1 MDSAF
6 RFQRLSEPACNP
18 GLLFL
23 RFLFIFLGI
32 TGMGF
37 GEAHAQVVRVGV
49 YENPPKIFTE
59 ESGKAAGI
67 FIDIIEYIAGR
78 EGWRLEYVQGG
89 WGEGLDRLE
98 RGEID
103 LMPDVAQT
111 ADRERLFSFHKVP
124 VMSSWFQV
132 YTRKDSAIK
141 TMEDL
146 EGKRIAVLERSVQ
159 HAAFQQLADG
169 FGLTITLLS
178 RPDYQSIF
186 EAVVGEEADAAVANN
201 FLLLT
206 ARQMGLVDTSI
217 LFSPSNLY
225 FASPKNRQESL
236 LAAIDTHLLLLKQD
250 HQSAY
255 YRSLKYWSSERVKFV
270 FPAWAKI
277 AGLGVGLA
285 LLVSLGGGF
294 VLKRQV
300 NARTRE
306 LFLRNRELNA
316 MYEEVKDRE
325 RALRELNANLES
337 RVSQRTEE
345 LKEAKERAESADRLK
360 SAFLA
365 SMSHELRTPLNSII
379 GFTGILLQGLAGP
392 LNEEQQKQMR
402 MVQVSSRHLLALIND
417 VLDIS
422 KIEAGEL
429 RLAFSTFGLPGA
441 IEKVVRVVSPM
452 AEKKGIGLKLHIGE
466 DVGEVCTDQRRLEQV
481 ILNLLSNAVKFTDKG
496 WVEVI
501 CTSEGAFCV
510 LAVKDT
516 GIGLKPEEIPELFQP
531 FYQSDTGLARK
542 HEGTGLGL
550 SICRKLIAMMGGS
563 IDVESQWGSGS
574 TFTIRFPK
582 QAGGLI

>member
-1 MDSAF
+1 
-6 RFQRLSEPACNP
+6 
-18 GLLFL
+18 
-23 RFLFIFLGI
+23 
-32 TGMGF
+32 MGF

-496 WVEVI
+496 WVEVT

>member
-1 MDSAF
+1 MDSAS

-496 WVEVI
+496 WVEVT